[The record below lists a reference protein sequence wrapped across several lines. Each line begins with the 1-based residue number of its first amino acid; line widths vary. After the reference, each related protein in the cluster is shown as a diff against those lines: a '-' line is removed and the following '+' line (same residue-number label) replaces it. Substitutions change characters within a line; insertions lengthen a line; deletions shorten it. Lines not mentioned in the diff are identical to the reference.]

1 MDVISGDTR
10 RILGGYSGDTLRRS
24 RLEHAQEAA
33 LEVNIT
39 KGSDDADADASDGQ
53 KHVHDHIQPRIDSRP
68 LILCAL
74 RPLEHWAG
82 GRARRLGLQRQRRR
96 RGRVPHDGLNESRQ
110 AQDLDAQGRRNRS

>member
-1 MDVISGDTR
+1 MISGDTR

-53 KHVHDHIQPRIDSRP
+53 KHVHDHIQPHIDTRP
-68 LILCAL
+68 LILYAL
-74 RPLEHWAG
+74 RP
-82 GRARRLGLQRQRRR
+82 R
-96 RGRVPHDGLNESRQ
+96 
-110 AQDLDAQGRRNRS
+110 